1 MLMPLRNVDLND
13 YAQDITGVLNPVAN
27 VDDAW
32 TST

>member
-13 YAQDITGVLNPVAN
+13 YAQDKVGVLNPVSN

-32 TST
+32 TSA